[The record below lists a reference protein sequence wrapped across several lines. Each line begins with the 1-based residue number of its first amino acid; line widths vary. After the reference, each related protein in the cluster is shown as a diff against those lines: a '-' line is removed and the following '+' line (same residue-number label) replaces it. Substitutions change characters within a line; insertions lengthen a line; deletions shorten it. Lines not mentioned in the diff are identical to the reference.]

1 MDSGFHHR
9 QRSRRRQ
16 LGISHLDARKRDD
29 RGRHPAG
36 YRRHALPGGGQH
48 RRRVS
53 ARRDVGHLCQRIR
66 PRQLARQSDPRHDE
80 QLERR
85 TVDRVRPVRHGA
97 VRPYARIRRLDHRR
111 LADPRPARA
120 ADRDPDDRRGDAL
133 DRPTRCATAA
143 TRSARPNCRPS
154 GAYCCRW
161 LSRTSSPG

>member
-53 ARRDVGHLCQRIR
+53 ARRDVGHPCQRIR
-66 PRQLARQSDPRHDE
+66 PRQLARQSDPHHDE

-133 DRPTRCATAA
+133 DRQLAA
-143 TRSARPNCRPS
+143 QRQLRARARPNCRPS